1 MQIQAVQKS
10 GTIDMII
17 FAIKIILILIFIYSN
32 GVFAYDRNR
41 NMEEKRILKE
51 NEMDYD
57 EIDTIEIG
65 KSRTYHFIDGW
76 CEKIGEHM
84 HKTKYIYKY
93 DDGMIKIN
101 EYISNHKNTHAL
113 NYSDDYEHI
122 ITIYDKKGNL
132 LFSKHYIWVD
142 NMLVRTVDDSVTR
155 NIISGKTPCDF
166 KIVESSSDSIVFHL
180 DPKKRISGSIKNHD
194 AFSAFIN
201 GYSIIFKDYN
211 KKYNVYDAI
220 MYQWHSRCKKY
231 YEEHKTIDIS
241 NNSDS
246 FYSYTE
252 EESSISMEDDGDLLS
267 CISSYKYYAII
278 IIYIVSI
285 VIIYKKRRRNKR

>member
-10 GTIDMII
+10 GTIDMFI
-17 FAIKIILILIFIYSN
+17 FAIKIMFVLIFTFN
-32 GVFAYDRNR
+32 NCVFAYDRNR

-65 KSRTYHFIDGW
+65 KPRTYHFIDGW
-76 CEKIGEHM
+76 CEKIGKHM
-84 HKTKYIYKY
+84 HNKKHIYKY
-93 DDGMIKIN
+93 DDGMIMIYK
-101 EYISNHKNTHAL
+101 YISHHKGPHAL

-122 ITIYDKKGNL
+122 ITIHDKKGNL
-132 LFSKHYIWVD
+132 LFFKHYIWVD
-142 NMLVRTVDDSVTR
+142 NMLMRTVDDSITR

-166 KIVESSSDSIVFHL
+166 TIVESSGDSIAFHL
-180 DPKKRISGSIKNHD
+180 DPKKKIYGSIKNHD

-201 GYSIIFKDYN
+201 GYNIIFKDYN
-211 KKYNVYDAI
+211 KIYNAYDAI
-220 MYQWHSRCKKY
+220 VYQRHFRCKKY

-241 NNSDS
+241 NDSDS
-246 FYSYTE
+246 FHSYTE
-252 EESSISMEDDGDLLS
+252 EESGVSIENDSDFLP

-278 IIYIVSI
+278 IICIVSI
-285 VIIYKKRRRNKR
+285 AIIYKKQKRKE